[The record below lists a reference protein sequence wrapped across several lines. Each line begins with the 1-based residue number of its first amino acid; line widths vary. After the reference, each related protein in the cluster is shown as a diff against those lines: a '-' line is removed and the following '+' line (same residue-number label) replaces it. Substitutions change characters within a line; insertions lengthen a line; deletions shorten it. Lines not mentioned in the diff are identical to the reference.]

1 MVKKVKIET
10 TPTPS
15 ESEESEQ
22 ETEEVEVLEKVA
34 TGKSDKS
41 RASSKK
47 SKTLDMDDLKNSVLS
62 LVKGAIKYEEVEQP
76 KPKQKRKV
84 SEEVL
89 KRLELAREKRKKNHE
104 EHKEEVAKMLLKQKG
119 YNISKYDEEK
129 PVSKPTSVSAVK
141 TNPSVKKEVYEVK
154 KFDSIEEKKQEPV
167 YQTTKIPLKSTTSA
181 GIITTSTP
189 KTTLPTIKPTQP
201 PRKFNSMFE

>member
-1 MVKKVKIET
+1 MVKKIKIET

-22 ETEEVEVLEKVA
+22 ETEEVEVLQKVA
-34 TGKSDKS
+34 NGKSD
-41 RASSKK
+41 SKK

-62 LVKGAIKYEEVEQP
+62 LVKGAMKYEDVEQP

-119 YNISKYDEEK
+119 YNVSKYQDEEKEKIKVENVPVSK
-129 PVSKPTSVSAVK
+129 PVSKPVA
-141 TNPSVKKEVYEVK
+141 KEVYEVK
-154 KFDSIEEKKQEPV
+154 KFETVEKKQEPV

-189 KTTLPTIKPTQP
+189 KTTLPTIKPTQT